1 MREKTFGSICFV
13 LGLAILITT
22 GTTFAYYNIVI
33 NDNNEEEISGDTFNF
48 DATLD
53 LNEVYLSNNLV
64 PISSNLIATA
74 ISKEEN
80 KCIDKNGYDVCTL
93 YEISLS
99 NNGSPVQLNSYIKT
113 TNSTFITNNLKCR
126 LYNTSYEPISD
137 IMTLSNTT
145 NDKGYFQNNGDY
157 INTILNSIDIEYYL
171 VIWIEDTNDYQDDDY
186 LKSYNGIVGF
196 ESLNEGV
203 LTADITS

>member
-53 LNEVYLSNNLV
+53 LNEVYLSSNLV

-186 LKSYNGIVGF
+186 LKSYNGIIGF